1 MSAEREQAEHQT
13 PPPQPR
19 GHARA
24 GADLHLQH
32 PVTDQDRCDG
42 VARLV
47 DQDDQR
53 EEDHEQPR
61 VERP

>member
-1 MSAEREQAEHQT
+1 
-13 PPPQPR
+13 
-19 GHARA
+19 
-24 GADLHLQH
+24 
-32 PVTDQDRCDG
+32 VTDQDGCDG

-47 DQDDQR
+47 DHDDQR